1 MKNFTKTPKP
11 YSHYELLEACSL
23 IGCPACRVG
32 AQTVQRYL
40 KSSFY
45 EYVND
50 RDMRSNLVKSLGYC
64 GEHVQLLLSHKIADT
79 LGASI
84 IYEHLVKVILREFP
98 KDSSAG
104 KQKELS
110 KRISK
115 FVSVSEG
122 LGKCL
127 ACIQRDETINYTV
140 RQMSTALNDVKLQ
153 EALEKSDGLCMKHL
167 SQVLE
172 LVQKP
177 EEADFLLTLT
187 RSKLE
192 ARQHEMAEVIR
203 KNDHHAHSE
212 GITQDEGIAWRKS
225 MSMLAGVSINL
236 TGDKYD

>member
-1 MKNFTKTPKP
+1 MTSSKNLKP
-11 YSHYELLEACSL
+11 YSHYELLEACVL
-23 IGCPACRVG
+23 TGCPVCRVG

-50 RDMRSNLVKSLGYC
+50 RDMRANLVKSLGFC
-64 GEHVQLLLSHKIADT
+64 GEHVQLLLSVKIADT

-98 KDSSAG
+98 KDSSAS
-104 KQKELS
+104 KPKELS
-110 KRISK
+110 KRIGK
-115 FVSVSEG
+115 FVSASEG
-122 LGKCL
+122 LGECL
-127 ACIQRDETINYTV
+127 ACIRRDETINYTV
-140 RQMSTALNDVKLQ
+140 RQMSTALNDARLQ
-153 EALEKSDGLCMKHL
+153 DALGISDGLCMKHL

-177 EEADFLLTLT
+177 EEADFLLTFT
-187 RSKLE
+187 KTKLE

-203 KNDHHAHSE
+203 KNDHRFQSE
-212 GITQDEGIAWRKS
+212 GITQDEGIAWRKT
-225 MSMLAGVSINL
+225 MSMLAGVSISL

>member
-1 MKNFTKTPKP
+1 MKNSAKAPKP
-11 YSHYELLEACSL
+11 YSHYELLEACAL
-23 IGCPACRVG
+23 TGCPVCRVG

-50 RDMRSNLVKSLGYC
+50 LDMRAKLVKSLGFC
-64 GEHVQLLLSHKIADT
+64 GEHVQLLLNAKIADT

-84 IYEHLVKVILREFP
+84 IYEHLVKVVLREFP
-98 KDSSAG
+98 KDSAAS

-110 KRISK
+110 KRIGK

-127 ACIQRDETINYTV
+127 ACNQRDETINYTV
-140 RQMSTALNDVKLQ
+140 RQMSTALNDARLQ

-167 SQVLE
+167 SQLLE

-177 EEADFLLTLT
+177 EEADFLLNLT
-187 RSKLE
+187 RTKLE
-192 ARQHEMAEVIR
+192 ARQHEMSEVIR
-203 KNDHHAHSE
+203 KNDHHAHPE

-225 MSMLAGVSINL
+225 MSMLASVSISL
-236 TGDKYD
+236 TGDKYG